1 MAKLETFIKAVRHDF
16 TRDERDKIS
25 DDQSRILTD
34 IRDVKTEAKNI
45 ASQYASRV
53 KRLEGELEQKTH
65 KHISGY
71 ELRDK
76 LCYLRKNYETK
87 EREYI
92 EVESGKVV
100 YVEPFMPSDHRK
112 QYELKEEFIE
122 AGLGKAKYLGM
133 RFFFDKAYEFAT
145 SEEFAEKTMQD
156 VVDEKSH
163 AIMSFCAN
171 YLVNEKGV
179 LSITDEVEF
188 DAVFA
193 TIQEWFEEFI
203 ANGLVEPV
211 KADYPEFEAEPPAE
225 QTQETPA
232 EEKPVD
238 GAEKKPKKV
247 KKKKGESELS
257 EQGAKEFID
266 DVQGAMDRGD
276 VPRPADGT
284 EGDDDDKQTPWNH
297 L

>member
-1 MAKLETFIKAVRHDF
+1 MAKLETFIKALRHDF

-34 IRDVKTEAKNI
+34 IKDVKTEAKNI
-45 ASQYASRV
+45 ASQYASKV
-53 KRLEGELEQKTH
+53 KNLEGELEQKTH

-100 YVEPFMPSDHRK
+100 YKEAFMPNDHRK
-112 QYELKEEFIE
+112 QYELKQEFIE

-133 RFFFDKAYEFAT
+133 RFFFDKAYEYAT

-203 ANGLVEPV
+203 ANGLAEPV

-238 GAEKKPKKV
+238 EAEKKQKKA
-247 KKKKGESELS
+247 KKKKGESE
-257 EQGAKEFID
+257 GAENET
-266 DVQGAMDRGD
+266 
-276 VPRPADGT
+276 PPPADGK
-284 EGDDDDKQTPWNH
+284 EGDDDKQTPWNH